1 MLALGIILIIAGA
14 GSAIYGFI
22 SNNSWESQL
31 SSLLS
36 SGSVNPGTLWI
47 IIGVVA
53 IIIGIILTVVSSKK
67 RPPQQ
72 RPPQQY

>member
-36 SGSVNPGTLWI
+36 SGSVNPGTMWI

-53 IIIGIILTVVSSKK
+53 IIIGIIIAIVGASKK
-67 RPPQQ
+67 KQQ
-72 RPPQQY
+72 Q